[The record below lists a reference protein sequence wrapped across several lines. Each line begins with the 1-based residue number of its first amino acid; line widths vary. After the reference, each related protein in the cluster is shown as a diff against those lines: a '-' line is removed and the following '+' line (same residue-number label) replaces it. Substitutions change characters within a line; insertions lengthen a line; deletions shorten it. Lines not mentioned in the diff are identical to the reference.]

1 MAEMF
6 IPSLLIPEVFHP
18 FKREENF
25 TAEVIEEVVRYNFY
39 KSVELGD
46 GFKRE
51 ERKRILNITEK
62 NDIHVVQWL
71 TFLIEENNL
80 DVSTLD
86 SKLRKETVSRI
97 KDSLHLGAEIGA
109 KDIALVTGDNPG
121 ENLWNDSV
129 EALYESLCEIAEAAK
144 KYDMNL
150 LIEPLDRFA
159 HKKRVIG
166 TTDETLQLLSK
177 VQSHSNNIGIAFD
190 TAHAALNGED
200 VLEAMEKAQNLIHQI
215 HFSNAV
221 LDTSSNLYGDFHME
235 IGEPGFLNIPKIT
248 EILHKAKEL
257 KIQDECGLRIAGE
270 VRGKG
275 NKESCY
281 ANELTLRNI
290 MKEALNGVSN

>member
-1 MAEMF
+1 MAEIF

-25 TAEVIEEVVRYNFY
+25 TAEIIENVAGENFY
-39 KSVELGD
+39 KAVELGD
-46 GFKRE
+46 GFNKA
-51 ERKRILNITEK
+51 ERKRILNVTEE
-62 NDIHVVQWL
+62 NDIQVVQWL

-86 SKLRKETVSRI
+86 SALRKETVSRI
-97 KDSLHLGAEIGA
+97 KESLYLGAEIGA

-121 ENLWNDSV
+121 ENLRADGV
-129 EALYESLCEIAEAAK
+129 EVLHESLCEIAEAAK
-144 KYDMNL
+144 EYNMNL
-150 LIEPLDRFA
+150 LVEPLDRFA

-166 TTDETLQLLSK
+166 TTDETLDLLLR
-177 VQSHSNNIGIAFD
+177 VQKHSDNIGIAFD

-200 VLEAMEKAQNLIHQI
+200 IIEALEKAHKLIHQI

-221 LDTSSNLYGDFHME
+221 VDKDSDLYGDYHME
-235 IGEPGFLNIPKIT
+235 IGEPGFLTESRIT
-248 EILHKAKEL
+248 EILQKAKEL
-257 KIQDECGLRIAGE
+257 EIQAGKGLRVAGE

-281 ANELTLRNI
+281 ANELVLRNI
-290 MKEALNGVSN
+290 IKKSLSEV